1 MIDLNAI
8 RGRILAVA
16 KECDA
21 SQSGAPLRTQAR
33 QLAQDTKNLADEVDV
48 LRSEVERL
56 RLRGDRFATEIYE
69 ANARIRWLGAENA
82 LLRSELSAL
91 RYGDE

>member
-1 MIDLNAI
+1 MDLNAI

-21 SQSGAPLRTQAR
+21 PQSGAPLRTQAR
-33 QLAQDTKNLADEVDV
+33 QLAQDTKNLADEVEV

-56 RLRGDRFATEIYE
+56 RGERIARELDD
-69 ANARIRWLGAENA
+69 ANARIRRLGAENA

>member
-1 MIDLNAI
+1 MDLNAI
-8 RGRILAVA
+8 RGRIVAVA

-21 SQSGAPLRTQAR
+21 SQSGAPLRMQAR
-33 QLAQDTKNLADEVDV
+33 QLAQDTKNLADELDA

-56 RLRGDRFATEIYE
+56 RLRGDRFAGELYE

-82 LLRSELSAL
+82 LLRSELSAM
-91 RYGDE
+91 RCGDE

>member
-1 MIDLNAI
+1 MDLNAI

-21 SQSGAPLRTQAR
+21 PQSGAPLRTQAR

>member
-1 MIDLNAI
+1 MMDLNAI
-8 RGRILAVA
+8 RGRILAVV

-21 SQSGAPLRTQAR
+21 PQSEPSLRTQAR
-33 QLAQDTKNLADEVDV
+33 QLAQDTKNLADEVDA
-48 LRSEVERL
+48 LHSEVNRL

>member
-1 MIDLNAI
+1 MMDLNAI
-8 RGRILAVA
+8 RGRIVAVA
-16 KECDA
+16 KECA
-21 SQSGAPLRTQAR
+21 IPGGGPLSHHAHR
-33 QLAQDTKNLADEVDV
+33 LAQDAKNLADEVGA

-56 RLRGDRFATEIYE
+56 RGERVARELDE
-69 ANARIRWLGAENA
+69 ANDRIRRLGAENA

>member
-8 RGRILAVA
+8 RGRIVAVV
-16 KECDA
+16 KECA
-21 SQSGAPLRTQAR
+21 ISGGGPLSHHAYK
-33 QLAQDTKNLADEVDV
+33 LAQDAKNLADELDA

-56 RLRGDRFATEIYE
+56 RLRGDRFAGELYE

-82 LLRSELSAL
+82 LLRSELSAM
-91 RYGDE
+91 RCGDE